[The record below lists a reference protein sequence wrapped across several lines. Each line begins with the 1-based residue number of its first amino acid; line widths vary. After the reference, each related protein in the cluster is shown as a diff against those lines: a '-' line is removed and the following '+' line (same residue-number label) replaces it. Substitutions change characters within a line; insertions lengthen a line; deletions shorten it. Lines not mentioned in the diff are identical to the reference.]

1 MLELDYMDIAGDR
14 LSEMRLLVEGAIA
27 LFEDEASILCHLAK
41 DAGDEDARCAF
52 NDIGSALYCLRS
64 HIIHLQAAHY
74 KEAMRN
80 SKPDA

>member
-41 DAGDEDARCAF
+41 NAGDEDARCPF

-64 HIIHLQAAHY
+64 HILHLQSAHY

-80 SKPDA
+80 DNPDV

>member
-14 LSEMRLLVEGAIA
+14 LSEMRLLAEGAAA

-41 DAGDEDARCAF
+41 DAGNEDSRCAF

-64 HIIHLQAAHY
+64 HIVHLQAAHY
-74 KEAMRN
+74 KEATQN
-80 SKPDA
+80 SNPDA